1 MLRMESI
8 ETMQTTFEVISFI
21 ASIAS
26 LILAVGAIWLSIV
39 FFRMSNDAA
48 KDTTAAAKEIQS
60 SVERLENLFDK
71 LYTDTFSMMKETVT
85 DMRHHIWKKPINS
98 STDDENNQ
106 ESKIDELKNNIK
118 NELIAIID
126 EKTKDGSNGANE
138 EKIKELEE
146 SINKVLDTQFKK
158 PMRETINS
166 RRRIANIIKREKN
179 IYLKHLEEFW
189 ESRYQSEF
197 PVNSLFTLRDLG
209 VITWTGNPDRLKY
222 ASKISWI
229 GPESDE

>member
-1 MLRMESI
+1 MEPVD
-8 ETMQTTFEVISFI
+8 TMQTTFEVISFI

-26 LILAVGAIWLSIV
+26 LILAVGAIALSIV

-85 DMRHHIWKKPINS
+85 DMRHHIWKKPITG
-98 STDDENNQ
+98 STDDDSNQ
-106 ESKIDELKNNIK
+106 ETKLDELKNNIK
-118 NELIAIID
+118 SELIAIMD
-126 EKTKDGSNGANE
+126 EKINKDGSNGASE

-158 PMRETINS
+158 PIRETINE
-166 RRRIANIIKREKN
+166 RRRLGMLIRREG
-179 IYLKHLEEFW
+179 ITTLRRLEDMW
-189 ESRYQSEF
+189 KMRYEGDF
-197 PVNSLFTLRDLG
+197 PINALFTLREREQ
-209 VITWTGNPDRLKY
+209 ITWNGNPERLSY
-222 ASKISWI
+222 TNKIKWI
-229 GPESDE
+229 APEPDES

>member
-1 MLRMESI
+1 MEPVN
-8 ETMQTTFEVISFI
+8 TMQTTFEVISFI

-85 DMRHHIWKKPINS
+85 DMRHHIWKKPITG
-98 STDDENNQ
+98 STDDDSNQ
-106 ESKIDELKNNIK
+106 EAKLDELKNNIK
-118 NELIAIID
+118 SELIAIMD
-126 EKTKDGSNGANE
+126 EKISKDGLNGASD

-146 SINKVLDTQFKK
+146 SINKVLDSQFKK
-158 PMRETINS
+158 PMRETLNE
-166 RRRIANIIKREKN
+166 RRRLIMLIKREG
-179 IYLKHLEEFW
+179 ITTLRRLKDIW
-189 ESRYQSEF
+189 NMRYEGEF
-197 PVNSLFTLRDLG
+197 PINALFSLRDREQ
-209 VITWTGNPDRLKY
+209 ITWDGNPERLSY
-222 ASKISWI
+222 TSKIRWI
-229 GPESDE
+229 APETDES

>member
-1 MLRMESI
+1 MEPVN
-8 ETMQTTFEVISFI
+8 TMQTTFEVISFI

-85 DMRHHIWKKPINS
+85 DMRHHIWKKPITG
-98 STDDENNQ
+98 STDDDSNQ
-106 ESKIDELKNNIK
+106 EAKLDELKNNIK
-118 NELIAIID
+118 SELIAIMD
-126 EKTKDGSNGANE
+126 EKISKDGLNGASD

-158 PMRETINS
+158 PIRETLNE
-166 RRRIANIIKREKN
+166 RRRLIMLIKREG
-179 IYLKHLEEFW
+179 ITTLKRLKDMW
-189 ESRYQSEF
+189 NMRYEGEF
-197 PVNSLFTLRDLG
+197 PINALFSLRDREQ
-209 VITWTGNPDRLKY
+209 ITWDGNPERLSY
-222 ASKISWI
+222 TNKIKWVA
-229 GPESDE
+229 PETDES

>member
-1 MLRMESI
+1 MEPVN
-8 ETMQTTFEVISFI
+8 TMQTTFEVISFI

-71 LYTDTFSMMKETVT
+71 LYTDTFSMMRETVT
-85 DMRHHIWKKPINS
+85 DMRHHIWKKPLTGS
-98 STDDENNQ
+98 VDDNEQ
-106 ESKIDELKNNIK
+106 KAKLDELKNNIK
-118 NELIAIID
+118 NELIAIMD
-126 EKTKDGSNGANE
+126 EKITKDGLNGASE

-158 PMRETINS
+158 PMRETMVE
-166 RRRIANIIKREKN
+166 RRRLRMLIRKEGVTTLK
-179 IYLKHLEEFW
+179 YLQDMWKI
-189 ESRYQSEF
+189 RYDDEF
-197 PVNSLFTLRDLG
+197 PITALFTLRDRG
-209 VITWTGNPDRLKY
+209 EITWNGSPERLGY
-222 ASKISWI
+222 TDKIKWI
-229 GPESDE
+229 EPKEDESSH

>member
-1 MLRMESI
+1 MEPVN
-8 ETMQTTFEVISFI
+8 TMQTTFEVISFI

-85 DMRHHIWKKPINS
+85 DMRHHIWKKPITG
-98 STDDENNQ
+98 STDDDSNQ
-106 ESKIDELKNNIK
+106 EAKLDELKNNIK
-118 NELIAIID
+118 SELIAIMD
-126 EKTKDGSNGANE
+126 EKISKDGLNGASD

-146 SINKVLDTQFKK
+146 SINKVLDSQFKK
-158 PMRETINS
+158 PMRETLNE
-166 RRRIANIIKREKN
+166 RRRLIMLIKREG
-179 IYLKHLEEFW
+179 ITTLRRLKDIW
-189 ESRYQSEF
+189 DMRYEGEF
-197 PVNSLFTLRDLG
+197 PINALFSLRDREQ
-209 VITWTGNPDRLKY
+209 ITWDGNPERLSY
-222 ASKISWI
+222 TSKIRWI
-229 GPESDE
+229 APETDKS